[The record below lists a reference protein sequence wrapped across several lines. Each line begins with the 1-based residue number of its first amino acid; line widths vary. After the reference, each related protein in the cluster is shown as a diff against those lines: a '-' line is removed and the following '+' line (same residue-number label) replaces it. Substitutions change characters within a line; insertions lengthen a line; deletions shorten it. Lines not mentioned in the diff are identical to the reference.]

1 MPVTGASAS
10 ITIGDISLIQSTNE
24 PVTGQELTV
33 TAGQA
38 EQASKYPVT
47 GIELTS
53 SIGSVTVVGTSVIQ
67 PTGISATISAGQANV
82 TSWQE
87 IDPGVTNVW
96 TEVDLAA

>member
-1 MPVTGASAS
+1 LTGS
-10 ITIGDISLIQSTNE
+10 
-24 PVTGQELTV
+24 V
-33 TAGQA
+33 
-38 EQASKYPVT
+38 
-47 GIELTS
+47 
-53 SIGSVTVVGTSVIQ
+53 GSVTVVGTSVVQ